1 MDLFGAAKLL
11 ERTGESE
18 RSAQFMRRAL
28 EGRLSGEIA
37 VLAKMKLA
45 SHFKKHRDWAKAISL
60 WQEMKPLNQVT
71 CYRELAIYYEHR
83 ERDYEKARQIAEEGL
98 TAASGASR
106 SLEKDFSHRLER
118 LQHKLERKRK
128 ERDRE

>member
-11 ERTGESE
+11 ERTGERE
-18 RSAQFMRRAL
+18 RSALFMRRAL
-28 EGRLSGEIA
+28 EGRLSEEIA

-45 SHFKKHRDWAKAISL
+45 SHFKRNRDWAKAISL
-60 WQEMKPLNQVT
+60 WQEMTSLNQVT

-83 ERDYEKARQIAEEGL
+83 ERDYEKARQAAEEGL
-98 TAASGASR
+98 TAAAGASK

-118 LQHKLERKRK
+118 LKHKIERKSTGK
-128 ERDRE
+128 DTK